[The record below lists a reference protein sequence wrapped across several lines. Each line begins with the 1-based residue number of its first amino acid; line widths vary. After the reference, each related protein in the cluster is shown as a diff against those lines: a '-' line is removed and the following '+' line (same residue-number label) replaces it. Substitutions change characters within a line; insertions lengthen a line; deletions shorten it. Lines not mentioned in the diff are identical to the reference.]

1 MPADHWMES
10 YRGTVFRWEVDAND
24 HLTVAY
30 YLSRFGDATLNVL
43 HALAVERATTVDCYI
58 RYSRELRVG
67 DLLHVE
73 TAVIGV
79 DTGGLVLGHRLL
91 ESTERALCTTVE
103 EKLRVALTP
112 EQCRL
117 AEVRR
122 ATWDGPPRERRP
134 RPLSLEGFL
143 AAARDAAKPTELDQ
157 AGRLS
162 LSAAIHR
169 FSAANGHVLAAFGLT
184 PRYMREANRGFSTF
198 EFQLGFEGEARVG
211 DPIVVRSALTHVG
224 NSSMRIVHVML
235 DERSGERVATLEQSG
250 VHLDLD
256 ARRPAPLPDGLRQA
270 ALALLVAAGP

>member
-43 HALAVERATTVDCYI
+43 HALGVERATTVDCYI

-79 DTGGLVLGHRLL
+79 DAGGLVLGHRLL

-103 EKLRVALTP
+103 ERLRVALSP

-117 AEVRR
+117 AEARR

-184 PRYMREANRGFSTF
+184 PGYMRDNDRGFSTF
-198 EFQLGFEGEARVG
+198 EFQLGFEAGVRAD
-211 DPIVVRSALTHVG
+211 DPLTVRSALTHVG
-224 NSSMRIVHVML
+224 NSSMRILHVMT

-250 VHLDLD
+250 VQLDLS
-256 ARRPAPLPDGLRQA
+256 ARRPAPLAAPLRER
-270 ALALLVAAGP
+270 ALKLLVTSK